1 MYKEYSQH
9 KGKHKIYIFQE
20 FCNKNSHT
28 IFIYNSTFRFKY
40 VRTNVQQA
48 HGLRLCLEQEGG

>member
-9 KGKHKIYIFQE
+9 KGKHKIYTFQE
-20 FCNKNSHT
+20 FYNKKSHY
-28 IFIYNSTFRFKY
+28 FLYNSTFRFKY